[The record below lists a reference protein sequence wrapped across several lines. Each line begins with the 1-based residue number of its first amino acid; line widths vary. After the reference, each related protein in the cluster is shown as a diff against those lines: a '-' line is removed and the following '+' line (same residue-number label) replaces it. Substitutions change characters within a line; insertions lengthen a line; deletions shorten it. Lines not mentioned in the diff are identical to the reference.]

1 MSKYEG
7 EWMSELLPVSTGN
20 TLCVTLSISVQKQF
34 AVLAKL
40 FSRAKPRA
48 VYKAETTIGGD
59 SAMDLFSMFE
69 VQLHANDGDLVQLV
83 IYVSRDVAIKTA
95 NMSIGQCP
103 SNSMYLI
110 FIADLEGRW
119 GGQSDRSRPLT
130 C

>member
-1 MSKYEG
+1 
-7 EWMSELLPVSTGN
+7 MSELLPVSTGR

-69 VQLHANDGDLVQLV
+69 VQLYANDGDLVQLV

-95 NMSIGQCP
+95 NMSIGQCQ
-103 SNSMYLI
+103 SNSMYLYLMSV
-110 FIADLEGRW
+110 ADLAGPR
-119 GGQSDRSRPLT
+119 G
-130 C
+130 